1 MTHPA
6 DEIYCEKSASLEGKT
21 IVMGITGSIAAVE
34 CFGTIRELIR
44 RGADVIPVMTKEA
57 QKLVTPDSL
66 YFASGN
72 QPVTELTGLTEHIT
86 LLGDR
91 ESADLLLIYPATA
104 NTISK
109 IANGIDDTTVTSMA
123 SVAIGEGV
131 PVAIA
136 PAMHQA
142 MFDNPAVSD
151 NIEKLKSWGIAFIGP
166 RLDGVR
172 AKVASTEEIVN
183 SVERIVGDAYLK
195 GKRVLV
201 IGGRSEEPIDSMR
214 VITNRSS
221 GLMAVKLAE
230 AAFRRGAEVDLW
242 MGGCSVQ
249 LPGYIDVKRFSS
261 VSDLISMLND
271 IDHDIVI
278 VPAALSD
285 FKPEE
290 IDHGKITSSEGFD
303 LGLIPVQK
311 VLPLIRKKCGTV
323 IGFKAESG
331 LTKEKLIDKA
341 RQRLDEYDLTAVIAN
356 DTSSAGKSDS
366 SVILVTKDAAIDI
379 SGTKAHNSEII
390 LDDLFGDYES

>member
-6 DEIYCEKSASLEGKT
+6 DEIYGEKSNSLEGKT

-66 YFASGN
+66 YFASGV
-72 QPVTELTGLTEHIT
+72 QPVTELTGMTEHIT

-123 SVAIGEGV
+123 TVAIGEGV

-151 NIEKLKSWGIAFIGP
+151 NIEKLKSWGITFIGP

-172 AKVASTEEIVN
+172 AKVASTEEIVG
-183 SVERIVGDAYLK
+183 SVERIVGDAYLR
-195 GKRVLV
+195 GKKVLI

-230 AAFRRGAEVDLW
+230 ASFRKGADVDLW

-249 LPGYIDVKRFSS
+249 IPGYIDVKRFTS
-261 VSDLISMLND
+261 VSDLIGMLND

-290 IDHGKITSSEGFD
+290 IDHGKITSSEGFELD
-303 LGLIPVQK
+303 LIPVQK
-311 VLPLIRKKCGTV
+311 VLPLIRKKCSTV
-323 IGFKAESG
+323 VGFKAESG
-331 LTKEKLIDKA
+331 LTHDKLVEKAL
-341 RQRLDEYDLTAVIAN
+341 QRLDEYDLTAVIAN

-366 SVILVTKDAAIDI
+366 NVILVTKDEVIDI

-390 LDDLFGDYES
+390 LDDLFGEP

>member
-6 DEIYCEKSASLEGKT
+6 DEIFCEKSDSLMGKV

-34 CFGTIRELIR
+34 CFATIRELIR

-57 QKLVTPDSL
+57 QKIVTPDSL

-72 QPVTELTGLTEHIT
+72 QPVTDLTGLAEHVT
-86 LLGDR
+86 LMGDR
-91 ESADLLLIYPATA
+91 ESADLLLICPATA

-123 SVAIGEGV
+123 TVAIGEGI
-131 PVAIA
+131 PIAIA

-142 MFDNPAVSD
+142 MFDNPAV
-151 NIEKLKSWGIAFIGP
+151 NENLEKLKSWGIHFIGP

-183 SVERIVGDAYLK
+183 SVERLVGDDYLA
-195 GKRVLV
+195 GKKVLI

-221 GLMAVKLAE
+221 GLMAVKVAE
-230 AAFRRGAEVDLW
+230 AAFRRGADVDLW
-242 MGGCSVQ
+242 MGACSVQ
-249 LPGYIDVKRFSS
+249 LPGYIEVKRFNS
-261 VSDLISMLND
+261 VAELTGLLDY

-290 IDHGKITSSEGFD
+290 VDYGKITSSSGFD

-311 VLPLIRKKCGTV
+311 VLPLIRKRCDTV

-331 LTKEKLIDKA
+331 LSKEQLIQKA
-341 RQRLDEYDLTAVIAN
+341 RERLEEYDLEAVVAN
-356 DTSSAGKSDS
+356 DTISAGKSDS
-366 SVILVTKDAAIDI
+366 DVILVMKDSEIEI
-379 SGTKAHNSEII
+379 SGTKAHNSEVI
-390 LDDLFGDYES
+390 LDTLFGDI

>member
-6 DEIYCEKSASLEGKT
+6 DEIYGEKSNSLEGKT

-66 YFASGN
+66 YFASGV
-72 QPVTELTGLTEHIT
+72 QPVTELTGMTEHIT

-123 SVAIGEGV
+123 TVAIGEGV

-151 NIEKLKSWGIAFIGP
+151 NIEKLKTWGITFIGP

-172 AKVASTEEIVN
+172 AKVASTEEIVG
-183 SVERIVGDAYLK
+183 SVERIVGDAYLR
-195 GKRVLV
+195 GKKVLI

-230 AAFRRGAEVDLW
+230 AAFRKGADVDLW

-249 LPGYIDVKRFSS
+249 LPGYIDVKRFTS
-261 VSDLISMLND
+261 VSDLIGMLND

-290 IDHGKITSSEGFD
+290 IDHGKITSSEGFELD
-303 LGLIPVQK
+303 LVPVQK
-311 VLPLIRKKCGTV
+311 VLPLIRKKCSTV
-323 IGFKAESG
+323 VGFKAESG
-331 LTKEKLIDKA
+331 LTHDKLVEKAL
-341 RQRLDEYDLTAVIAN
+341 QRLDEYDLTAVIAN

-366 SVILVTKDAAIDI
+366 NVILVTKDEVIDI

-390 LDDLFGDYES
+390 LDDLFGEP

>member
-6 DEIYCEKSASLEGKT
+6 DEIYCENSDSLMGKV

-34 CFGTIRELIR
+34 CFSTIRELVR
-44 RGADVIPVMTKEA
+44 RGAEVIPVMTKEA
-57 QKLVTPDSL
+57 CKIVTPDSL

-109 IANGIDDTTVTSMA
+109 IANGIDDTPVTSMA
-123 SVAIGEGV
+123 SVAIGEGI

-151 NIEKLKSWGIAFIGP
+151 NLEKLESWGITFIGP

-172 AKVASTEEIVN
+172 AKVASSEEIVET
-183 SVERIVGDAYLK
+183 VERIIGENYLA
-195 GKRVLV
+195 GKKVLV
-201 IGGRSEEPIDSMR
+201 IGGRTEEAIDSMR

-221 GLMAVKLAE
+221 GLMAVKIAQ
-230 AAFRRGAEVDLW
+230 AAFRKGADVEMW
-242 MGGCSVQ
+242 MGACSVQ
-249 LPGYIDVKRFSS
+249 LPGYIDVRRFTT
-261 VSDLISMLND
+261 VSELIGMLND

-285 FKPEE
+285 FKPDVE
-290 IDHGKITSSEGFD
+290 DNGKIPSEQSFD
-303 LGLIPVQK
+303 LGLVPVQK
-311 VLPLIRKKCGTV
+311 VLPLIRRKCNTV
-323 IGFKAESG
+323 IGFKAEAG
-331 LTKEKLIDKA
+331 LPDKELIA
-341 RQRLDEYDLTAVIAN
+341 RARDRLEEYGLTAVVAN
-356 DTSSAGKSDS
+356 DTSSAGKCEST
-366 SVILVTKDAAIDI
+366 IFLVTKEGEERLE
-379 SGTKAHNSEII
+379 GTKAETSEVI
-390 LDDLFGDYES
+390 LDLCFGGL

>member
-6 DEIYCEKSASLEGKT
+6 DEIYCEKGNSLEGKL

-34 CFGTIRELIR
+34 CFDTIRELIR

-57 QKLVTPDSL
+57 QKLVTPESL

-72 QPVTELTGLTEHIT
+72 QPITELTGLTEHVT
-86 LLGDR
+86 LMGDR

-109 IANGIDDTTVTSMA
+109 IACGIDDTTVTSMA
-123 SVAIGEGV
+123 TVAIGEGI

-142 MFDNPAVSD
+142 MFDNPAVSE
-151 NIEKLKSWGIAFIGP
+151 NIEKLKSWGIQFIGP

-183 SVERIVGDAYLK
+183 SVERIVGNAYLE
-195 GKRVLV
+195 GKKVLIV
-201 IGGRSEEPIDSMR
+201 GGRSEEPIDSMR

-230 AAFRRGAEVDLW
+230 AAFRKGADVEMW
-242 MGGCSVQ
+242 MGACSVA
-249 LPGYIDVKRFSS
+249 LPGYVNVKRFNS
-261 VSDLISMLND
+261 VADLISMLND

-285 FKPEE
+285 FKPELP
-290 IDHGKITSSEGFD
+290 DGGKITSAEGFD

-323 IGFKAESG
+323 VGFKAESG
-331 LTKEKLIDKA
+331 LTTEKLIEKA
-341 RQRLDEYDLTAVIAN
+341 RERLEEYDLTAVVAN

-366 SVILVTKDAAIDI
+366 DVILVTKDDVIEI
-379 SGTKAHNSEII
+379 SGTKAHNSELI
-390 LDDLFGDYES
+390 LDNLFGDL

>member
-6 DEIYCEKSASLEGKT
+6 DEIFCEKGDSLLGKV

-34 CFGTIRELIR
+34 CFGTIRELVR

-57 QKLVTPDSL
+57 QKLVAPDAL

-72 QPVTELTGLTEHIT
+72 QPITELTGLTEHVT
-86 LLGDR
+86 LMGDR

-109 IANGIDDTTVTSMA
+109 IANGIDDTPVTSMA
-123 SVAIGEGV
+123 TVAIGEGI

-142 MFDNPAVSD
+142 MYDNPAVSA
-151 NIEKLKSWGIAFIGP
+151 NIEKMRNWGIQFIGP
-166 RLDGVR
+166 RLDGIR
-172 AKVASTEEIVN
+172 AKVATPEEVVN
-183 SVERIVGDAYLK
+183 TVERIVGSGCLS
-195 GKRVLV
+195 GKRLLI

-230 AAFRRGAEVDLW
+230 AAFRRGADVELW

-249 LPGYIDVKRFSS
+249 LPGYMDVKRFST
-261 VSDLISMLND
+261 VADLMGMLDD

-285 FKPEE
+285 FRPEE
-290 IDHGKITSSEGFD
+290 VDEGKITSAEGFD

-311 VLPLIRKKCGTV
+311 VLPLIRKRCGTV

-331 LTKEKLIDKA
+331 LTKEELTEKA
-341 RQRLDEYDLTAVIAN
+341 TQRLEEYDLTAVVAN

-366 SVILVTKDAAIDI
+366 SVILVTKDSTQDI
-379 SGTKAHNSEII
+379 SGTKAHNSDII
-390 LDDLFGDYES
+390 LDALFGEQ

>member
-6 DEIYCEKSASLEGKT
+6 DEIYCEKGNSLEGKI
-21 IVMGITGSIAAVE
+21 IVMGITGSVAAVE

-72 QPVTELTGLTEHIT
+72 QPVTELTGLAEHIT
-86 LLGDR
+86 LMGDR
-91 ESADLLLIYPATA
+91 DSADLLLIYPATA

-109 IANGIDDTTVTSMA
+109 IANGIDDTPVTSMA
-123 SVAIGEGV
+123 TVAIGEGI

-151 NIEKLKSWGIAFIGP
+151 NIEKLKSWGIHFIGP

-172 AKVASTEEIVN
+172 AKVASEEEIVN
-183 SVERIVGDAYLK
+183 SVERLVGNDYLE
-195 GKRVLV
+195 GKSVLI
-201 IGGRSEEPIDSMR
+201 IGGRSEEPMDSMR

-230 AAFRRGAEVDLW
+230 AAFRRGADVDLW

-249 LPGYIDVKRFSS
+249 LPGYINVKRFSS
-261 VSDLISMLND
+261 VSDLIGMLND

-290 IDHGKITSSEGFD
+290 IDRGKITSDEGFD
-303 LGLIPVQK
+303 LGLVPVQK
-311 VLPLIRKKCGTV
+311 VLPLIRKKCNTV
-323 IGFKAESG
+323 VGFKAEPG
-331 LTKEKLIDKA
+331 LTPEKLIEKA
-341 RQRLDEYDLTAVIAN
+341 RQRLDEYDLTAVVAN

-366 SVILVTKDAAIDI
+366 NVILVTKEDAIEI

-390 LDDLFGDYES
+390 LDDLFGDL

>member
-6 DEIYCEKSASLEGKT
+6 DEIYGEKSNSLEGKT

-66 YFASGN
+66 YFASGV
-72 QPVTELTGLTEHIT
+72 QPVTELTGMTEHIT

-123 SVAIGEGV
+123 TVAIGEGV

-151 NIEKLKSWGIAFIGP
+151 NIEKLKSWGITFIGP

-172 AKVASTEEIVN
+172 AKVASTEEIVG
-183 SVERIVGDAYLK
+183 SVERIVGDAYLR
-195 GKRVLV
+195 GKKVLI

-230 AAFRRGAEVDLW
+230 AAFRKGADVDLW

-249 LPGYIDVKRFSS
+249 LPGYIDVKRFTS
-261 VSDLISMLND
+261 VSDLIGMLND

-290 IDHGKITSSEGFD
+290 IDHGKITSSEGFELD
-303 LGLIPVQK
+303 LVPVQK

-323 IGFKAESG
+323 VGFKAESG
-331 LTKEKLIDKA
+331 LTHDKLVEKAL
-341 RQRLDEYDLTAVIAN
+341 QRLDEYDLTAVIAN

-366 SVILVTKDAAIDI
+366 NVILVTKDEVIDI

-390 LDDLFGDYES
+390 LDDLFGEP

>member
-6 DEIYCEKSASLEGKT
+6 DEIYCEKGESLMGKV

-44 RGADVIPVMTKEA
+44 RGAEVIPVMTAEA
-57 QKLVTPDSL
+57 RKIVTPDSL

-72 QPVTELTGLTEHIT
+72 APITELTGLTEHIT
-86 LLGDR
+86 LMGDR
-91 ESADLLLIYPATA
+91 ESVDLLLIYPATA

-109 IANGIDDTTVTSMA
+109 IANGIDDTPVTSMA
-123 SVAIGEGV
+123 SVAIGEGI

-151 NIEKLKSWGIAFIGP
+151 NIDRLESWGIHFIGP

-172 AKVASTEEIVN
+172 AKVAGTEEIAEN
-183 SVERIVGDAYLK
+183 VERILGADYLA
-195 GKRVLV
+195 GKKVLI

-221 GLMAVKLAE
+221 GLMAVKMAQ
-230 AAFRRGAEVDLW
+230 AAFRKGAEVELW
-242 MGGCSVQ
+242 MGACSVQ
-249 LPGYIDVKRFSS
+249 LPGYFDVRRFSS
-261 VSDLISMLND
+261 VEQLISMLKD

-290 IDHGKITSSEGFD
+290 ADGGKIPSEIGFD
-303 LGLIPVQK
+303 LGLVPVTK
-311 VLPLIRKKCGTV
+311 VLPLITKRCDNV
-323 IGFKAESG
+323 IGFKAESDVSDDV
-331 LTKEKLIDKA
+331 LIGRA
-341 RQRLDEYDLTAVIAN
+341 RERLEEYGLTAVVAN
-356 DTSSAGKSDS
+356 DTESAGKCEST
-366 SVILVTKDAAIDI
+366 VFLVRRDKVDRL
-379 SGTKAHNSEII
+379 SGTKGETSGLI
-390 LDDLFGDYES
+390 LDMCFGGL

>member
-6 DEIYCEKSASLEGKT
+6 DEIYGEKSNSLEGKT

-66 YFASGN
+66 YFASGV

-123 SVAIGEGV
+123 TVAIGEGV

-151 NIEKLKSWGIAFIGP
+151 NIEKLKSWGITFIGP

-172 AKVASTEEIVN
+172 AKVASTEEIVG
-183 SVERIVGDAYLK
+183 SVERIVGDAYLR
-195 GKRVLV
+195 GKKVLI

-230 AAFRRGAEVDLW
+230 AAFRKGADVDLW

-249 LPGYIDVKRFSS
+249 LPGYIDVKRFTS
-261 VSDLISMLND
+261 VSDLIGMLND

-290 IDHGKITSSEGFD
+290 IDHGKITSSEGFELD
-303 LGLIPVQK
+303 LVPVQK

-323 IGFKAESG
+323 VGFKAESG
-331 LTKEKLIDKA
+331 LTHDKLVEKAL
-341 RQRLDEYDLTAVIAN
+341 QRLDEYDLTAVIAN

-366 SVILVTKDAAIDI
+366 NVILVTKDEVIDI

-390 LDDLFGDYES
+390 LDDLFGEP

>member
-6 DEIYCEKSASLEGKT
+6 DEIYCEKGDSLAGKV

-34 CFGTIRELIR
+34 CFGTIRELVR
-44 RGADVIPVMTKEA
+44 RGADVIPVMTNEA
-57 QKLVTPDSL
+57 QKIVTPDSL
-66 YFASGN
+66 YFACGN
-72 QPVTELTGLTEHIT
+72 QPITELTGMTEHVT

-91 ESADLLLIYPATA
+91 ESADLLLVYPATA

-109 IANGIDDTTVTSMA
+109 IACGIDDTPVTSMA
-123 SVAIGEGV
+123 SVAIGEGI

-151 NIEKLKSWGIAFIGP
+151 NLDKLKSWGIQFIGP

-172 AKVASTEEIVN
+172 AKVATPEEIVN
-183 SVERIVGDAYLK
+183 TVERLVGGYCLG
-195 GKRVLV
+195 GKKVLI

-230 AAFRRGAEVDLW
+230 AAFRRGADVEMW
-242 MGGCSVQ
+242 MGACSVQ
-249 LPGYIDVKRFSS
+249 LPGYIDVKRFAT
-261 VSDLISMLND
+261 VSELIGMLD
-271 IDHDIVI
+271 YIDHDVVI

-290 IDHGKITSSEGFD
+290 VDKGKIASSEGFD

-311 VLPLIRKKCGTV
+311 VLPLIRRRCDTV

-331 LTKEKLIDKA
+331 LSREGLIEKA
-341 RQRLDEYDLTAVIAN
+341 RDRLEEYDLTAVIAN

-366 SVILVTKDAAIDI
+366 SVILVTKDFEEDI
-379 SGTKAHNSEII
+379 SGTKAHNSDVI
-390 LDDLFGDYES
+390 LDILFEEQ

>member
-1 MTHPA
+1 MTHPV
-6 DEIYCEKSASLEGKT
+6 DEIYCEKGDTLMGRT
-21 IVMGITGSIAAVE
+21 IVMGICGSIAAVE
-34 CFGTIRELIR
+34 CFGTIRELVR
-44 RGADVIPVMTKEA
+44 RGADVIPVLTKDA
-57 QKLVTPDSL
+57 QKLVTSDAL

-72 QPVTELTGLTEHIT
+72 QPITELTGLTEHIT
-86 LLGDR
+86 LLGDA

-123 SVAIGEGV
+123 TVAIGNGI

-142 MFDNPAVSD
+142 MYDNPAVSE
-151 NIEKLKSWGIAFIGP
+151 NLERLRSWGIHFIGP

-183 SVERIVGDAYLK
+183 TVEKIIGDDYLA
-195 GKRVLV
+195 GKRVLI

-230 AAFRRGAEVDLW
+230 SAFRRGADVDLW

-249 LPGYIDVKRFSS
+249 LPGYIDVRRFSS
-261 VSDLISMLND
+261 VSDLIKMLDD

-285 FKPEE
+285 FRPEE
-290 IDHGKITSSEGFD
+290 IDHGKITSSEGFN
-303 LGLIPVQK
+303 LELIPVQK
-311 VLPLIRKKCGTV
+311 VLPLIRKRCDTV
-323 IGFKAESG
+323 IGFKAEAG
-331 LTKEKLIDKA
+331 LSKDKLIEKA
-341 RQRLDEYDLTAVIAN
+341 RERLEEYDLEAVIAN
-356 DTSSAGKSDS
+356 DTSSAGKTDS
-366 SVILVTKDAAIDI
+366 SVILVTEKDAVDI
-379 SGTKAHNSEII
+379 SGTKAHNSELI
-390 LDDLFGDYES
+390 LDRLFGGQ